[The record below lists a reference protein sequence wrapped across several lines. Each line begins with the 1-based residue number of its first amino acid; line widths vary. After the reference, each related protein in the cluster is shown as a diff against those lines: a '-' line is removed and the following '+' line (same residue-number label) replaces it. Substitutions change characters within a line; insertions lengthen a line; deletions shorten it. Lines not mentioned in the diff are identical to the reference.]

1 MSIKLHKVI
10 HCFESLII
18 LLYEHTFTVYFDTH
32 RQPDLNECH
41 QCLALQTRLLIKN
54 TQLKHEFKNKILFNL
69 TFIFISF
76 MKYKNSIL
84 ELILIDT
91 NVLIEENRYRT
102 NAYRCT
108 KKITRSM

>member
-54 TQLKHEFKNKILFNL
+54 TQPKHKFKNKILFN
-69 TFIFISF
+69 FIIISF
-76 MKYKNSIL
+76 MTHKNSIL
-84 ELILIDT
+84 ELILTDT
-91 NVLIEENRYRT
+91 YRRT
-102 NAYRCT
+102 
-108 KKITRSM
+108 SL